1 MFHRAIYFVALL
13 LVCSVFNC
21 QAFTCSLHSG
31 SRLTYVNPRSL
42 HSLTTCNNG
51 EPLIAQSTTS
61 LYAHEDCP
69 RNMVEQVTKGFTA
82 ILLSVGLASQVAYA
96 EPIQTLDFS
105 MVGRI
110 ENIVNMCCLP

>member
-1 MFHRAIYFVALL
+1 
-13 LVCSVFNC
+13 
-21 QAFTCSLHSG
+21 
-31 SRLTYVNPRSL
+31 
-42 HSLTTCNNG
+42 
-51 EPLIAQSTTS
+51 
-61 LYAHEDCP
+61 
-69 RNMVEQVTKGFTA
+69 MVEQVTKGFTA